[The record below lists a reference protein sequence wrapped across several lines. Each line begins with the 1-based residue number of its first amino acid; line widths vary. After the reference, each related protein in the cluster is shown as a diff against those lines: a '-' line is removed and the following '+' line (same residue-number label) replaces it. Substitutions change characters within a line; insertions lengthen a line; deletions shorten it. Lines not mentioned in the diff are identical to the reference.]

1 MCSVAV
7 ACIVVL
13 ACGACVRGMYS
24 GGVASEDWTIS
35 CLVESNWF
43 IHESDDGN
51 QTDFDLSC
59 SF

>member
-1 MCSVAV
+1 M
-7 ACIVVL
+7 VL

-43 IHESDDGN
+43 IRESDDGN